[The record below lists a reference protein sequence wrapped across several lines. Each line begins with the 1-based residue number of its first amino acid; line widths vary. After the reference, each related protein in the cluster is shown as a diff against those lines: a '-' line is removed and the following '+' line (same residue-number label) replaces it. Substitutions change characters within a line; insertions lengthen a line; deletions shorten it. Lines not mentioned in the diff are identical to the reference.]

1 MPWAL
6 GKDETKKARLA
17 AVMYNLCESLRI
29 VSILLSP
36 FMPQTTPRIQE
47 QLGVSGEAVS
57 YESAGKWGVLPEGV
71 EIHKGETLFPRID
84 VNKEIEELNKLI
96 PNPMEKKE
104 QKEEPKAEKAEKAEK
119 KDAPEGIAMIGIE
132 DFAKVEL
139 RVAEVLACE
148 PVKRAKKLLKLTLN
162 DGEGERIVASGIAQ
176 WYKPEDLTG
185 HHIVLV
191 ANLKPAKLCG
201 VESQGMILA
210 ADTPD
215 GVMVLFVDEIP
226 AGSNIQ

>member
-1 MPWAL
+1 M
-6 GKDETKKARLA
+6 
-17 AVMYNLCESLRI
+17 
-29 VSILLSP
+29 
-36 FMPQTTPRIQE
+36 
-47 QLGVSGEAVS
+47 
-57 YESAGKWGVLPEGV
+57 
-71 EIHKGETLFPRID
+71 
-84 VNKEIEELNKLI
+84 NKEIEELNKLI

-132 DFAKVEL
+132 DYAKVEL

-162 DGEGERIVASGIAQ
+162 DGEGERTVASGIAQ

-215 GVMVLFVDEIP
+215 GVKVLFVDEIP
-226 AGSNIQ
+226 AGSNIH